1 MVFQWQVH
9 RYNPPFCERHRR
21 GYETEGC
28 LRIEFKPHKNKRLPA
43 ASCTET
49 SWIATIFLKS
59 DRFIQP
65 DSRCVLCYDLQL
77 YLQIPSK
84 RPRLTHKE
92 PDTLYLLPPLYHPI
106 QRYFY
111 CQKGVIA
118 MSNENKIRIRSKLY
132 SCGRILGSNIIE
144 NGVAT
149 YNSPTFYFFSRLDTN
164 GITALRST
172 SAVLATF

>member
-1 MVFQWQVH
+1 
-9 RYNPPFCERHRR
+9 
-21 GYETEGC
+21 
-28 LRIEFKPHKNKRLPA
+28 
-43 ASCTET
+43 
-49 SWIATIFLKS
+49 
-59 DRFIQP
+59 
-65 DSRCVLCYDLQL
+65 
-77 YLQIPSK
+77 
-84 RPRLTHKE
+84 
-92 PDTLYLLPPLYHPI
+92 
-106 QRYFY
+106 
-111 CQKGVIA
+111 

>member
-1 MVFQWQVH
+1 M
-9 RYNPPFCERHRR
+9 
-21 GYETEGC
+21 
-28 LRIEFKPHKNKRLPA
+28 KRP
-43 ASCTET
+43 
-49 SWIATIFLKS
+49 I
-59 DRFIQP
+59 IQP

-118 MSNENKIRIRSKLY
+118 MSNENKIRILYVQPGKYPEERLVANELRPLQQLVGGYMQAVYPCSKDKVALVCNDSGKVDGLPLNRCIEDY
-132 SCGRILGSNIIE
+132 DVIAGNFFICGFSGEKFCTSCYPRKCVPACLPC
-144 NGVAT
+144 A
-149 YNSPTFYFFSRLDTN
+149 
-164 GITALRST
+164 A
-172 SAVLATF
+172 